1 MNGERMQTTMPKT
14 PGRALLSLVRQ
25 HIPLYI
31 TAAIFTI
38 LNVLIG
44 FMTPAL
50 LAELFDHYLGSQPS
64 RLPDFVNRY
73 LLSLFGSKEGILHN
87 LWIFG
92 VIIFLIHLFKG
103 GFSYIK
109 GMACA
114 KASEDS
120 AQTMRD
126 RLYRHLQ
133 RLPFDYHVK
142 AATGDL
148 LQRCTT
154 DVETVRRFLNVQLMS
169 VFNSILMVGL
179 ALTLMMPI
187 STKIT
192 FLSMIPLPVMLL
204 FSWKFFTVVI
214 NAYKRAEEAEG
225 AMSTVLQENLT
236 GIRVVRAFG
245 QQQSEVEKFEN
256 ANSTLLKKQRRI
268 APIEALYWTSGDV
281 FNAIQTLII
290 TFACILEAYRG
301 RVTVGDI
308 VVLVT
313 YSSML
318 MGPTRQLGRIL
329 SEAGRSLV
337 ALGRII
343 EIINV
348 PEEKEEPN
356 AIRPSLKGDI
366 VFDHVSFGYEG
377 NTDVL
382 KDMSFTIKGGK
393 TVAFLGA
400 TGSGKSTVMLLLQRL
415 YEPGSG
421 TISVGGVPLS
431 SIDRTY
437 LRSRVGL
444 VLQEPFLYSKTIRD
458 NVGIVSEHAG
468 QAVIERAVRDAK
480 ALEFITQS
488 ENGFETM
495 VGERGVT
502 LSGGQKQRIAI
513 ARTLMKDNDILIF
526 DDSLSAVDTETD
538 AAIRERLKER
548 SRDTTTLIISHR
560 ISTLSEADH
569 IFVLDGGR
577 IIQSGTHEQLI
588 HEDGLY
594 KRIYDIQKG
603 NAALNEE

>member
-1 MNGERMQTTMPKT
+1 MLTMPKT
-14 PGRALLSLVRQ
+14 PGRALGTLVRQ
-25 HIPLYI
+25 HLPLY
-31 TAAIFTI
+31 AAAALFTI
-38 LNVLIG
+38 LNVFIG

-50 LAELFDHYLGSQPS
+50 LAELFDHYLGSHPS
-64 RLPDFVNRY
+64 RLPGFINQF
-73 LLSLFGSKEGILHN
+73 LLSLFGTKEGILQN

-92 VIIFLIHLFKG
+92 LAIFFIHLFKG
-103 GFSYIK
+103 LFSYLK
-109 GMACA
+109 GLICA
-114 KASEDS
+114 KASEES
-120 AQTMRD
+120 AQAMRD

-133 RLPFDYHVK
+133 RLPFSYHVK
-142 AATGDL
+142 AATGDI

-169 VFNSILMVGL
+169 VFNSILMVVL

-204 FSWKFFTVVI
+204 FSWKFFSVVI

-225 AMSTVLQENLT
+225 TMSTVLQENLT

-245 QQQSEVEKFEN
+245 QQQAEVDKFES

-290 TFACILEAYRG
+290 TLACVWEAYRG

-348 PEEKEEPN
+348 PEETEEPD
-356 AIRPSLKGDI
+356 ALCPPLKGDI
-366 VFDHVSFGYEG
+366 VFDRVSFSYEG
-377 NTDVL
+377 QADVL
-382 KDMSFTIKGGK
+382 SDLSFTVEGGK
-393 TVAFLGA
+393 TTAFLGA

-415 YEPGSG
+415 YEPTGG
-421 TISVGGVPLS
+421 QISIGGVPLKQ
-431 SIDRTY
+431 IDRTY
-437 LRSRVGL
+437 LRSHVGL
-444 VLQEPFLYSKTIRD
+444 VLQEPFLYSKTIRE
-458 NVGIVSEHAG
+458 NVSIVSETAE
-468 QAVIERAVRDAK
+468 QPIIERAARDAK
-480 ALEFITQS
+480 ALDFITQS
-488 ENGFETM
+488 EKGFETV

-513 ARTLMKDNDILIF
+513 ARTLMKNNDILIF

-569 IFVLDGGR
+569 IFVLDDGH
-577 IIQSGTHEQLI
+577 IVQSGTHNQLI
-588 HEDGLY
+588 REDGLY
-594 KRIYDIQKG
+594 KRIYEIQKG
-603 NAALNEE
+603 NAALQEE